1 MGRTIGERE
10 LRDIITGA
18 AFMGAGGGGSPKDG
32 LKLLEELV
40 SLGKSKLTLISPDEM
55 GQGELAVMVAEIG
68 APKVFSEVDSFPETV
83 TAFTVMQ
90 ETASQ
95 AGRSIK
101 YLMAGELGGFNTMVP
116 LYVAALKGVPFVDAD
131 GNGRAVPEMGAD
143 LYAAAEVPHSPIT
156 MASSSG
162 DSVIINLSDPH
173 DHRAAENV
181 ARHICSAYGQL
192 AAFCTF
198 VVNRDTIVERLAP
211 GTMTLC
217 TTIGEAFR
225 GASRLEAL
233 SEDLGQAVGARELF
247 VGTISEVELRSEGGF
262 DLGFT
267 HIDGT
272 GVYAGKSVSIGFKNE
287 NMLMRDGS
295 GKVMA
300 TVPDVMTIVDTEGLR
315 PLTNADTEKGQNVA
329 VFGATATKNWFRSPK
344 GVTNWKPILARF
356 GYEGDYVPV
365 N

>member
-18 AFMGAGGGGSPKDG
+18 AFMGAGGGGSPQDG
-32 LKLLEELV
+32 LKFLEELV
-40 SLGKSKLTLISPDEM
+40 SLGKSEVTLVGPEEM
-55 GQGELAVMVAEIG
+55 GDDEWAVMVAEMG
-68 APKVFSEVDSFPETV
+68 APRVFAEVESFPETV

-90 ETASQ
+90 EAAAR
-95 AGRSIK
+95 AGKSIK

-131 GNGRAVPEMGAD
+131 GNGRAVPELGAD
-143 LYAAAEVPHSPIT
+143 LYAAAEVPHTPIV
-156 MASSSG
+156 MAAQNG
-162 DSVIINLSDPH
+162 DSVVINLFDPH
-173 DHRAAENV
+173 DHHSAENV
-181 ARHICSAYGQL
+181 ARHVCMAYGQL

-217 TTIGEAFR
+217 ATIGEAFR
-225 GASRLEAL
+225 GASRLEDL
-233 SEDLGQAVGARELF
+233 TEDLGQAIGARELF
-247 VGTISEVELRSEGGF
+247 VGTISRVELSSEGGF

-295 GKVMA
+295 GKVVA
-300 TVPDVMTIVDTEGLR
+300 TVPDVMTIVDTEGLK

-329 VFGATATKNWFRSPK
+329 VFGATAMKNWFRTPK

>member
-1 MGRTIGERE
+1 MGRTIGEQE

-18 AFMGAGGGGSPKDG
+18 AFMGAGGGGSPQDG

-40 SLGKSKLTLISPDEM
+40 SLGKSKLTVISPEEM
-55 GQGELAVMVAEIG
+55 AQDELAVMVAEIG

-90 ETASQ
+90 EAASQ

-173 DHRAAENV
+173 DHRSAENI
-181 ARHICSAYGQL
+181 ARHICLAYGQL

-198 VVNRDTIVERLAP
+198 VVNRDTIIERLAP

-217 TTIGEAFR
+217 TTIGKAFR
-225 GASRLEAL
+225 EASRLEGLA
-233 SEDLGQAVGARELF
+233 EDLGQAAGARELF
-247 VGTISEVELRSEGGF
+247 VGTISEVELSSEGGF

-272 GVYAGKSVSIGFKNE
+272 GAYAGKSVSIGFKNE

-295 GKVMA
+295 GRVVA
-300 TVPDVMTIVDTEGLR
+300 TVPDVMTLVETEALK

>member
-1 MGRTIGERE
+1 MGRTVGERE

-40 SLGKSKLTLISPDEM
+40 SLERSRVTVISPEEM
-55 GQGELAVMVAEIG
+55 GQDELAVMVAEIG
-68 APKVFSEVDSFPETV
+68 APRVFSEVDSFPETV

-90 ETASQ
+90 EAA
-95 AGRSIK
+95 AGAGKSIK

-173 DHRAAENV
+173 DHRSAENI
-181 ARHICSAYGQL
+181 ARHVCLAYGQL

-211 GTMTLC
+211 RTMTLC

-225 GASRLEAL
+225 GASGFAELAEN
-233 SEDLGQAVGARELF
+233 LGQAVGARELF
-247 VGTISEVELRSEGGF
+247 AGTISEVELRSEGGF

-272 GVYAGKSVSIGFKNE
+272 GAYTGRAVSIGFKNE
-287 NMLMRDGS
+287 NMLMRDDS
-295 GKVMA
+295 GEVVA
-300 TVPDVMTIVDTEGLR
+300 TVPDVMTLVDMEALK

-344 GVTNWKPILARF
+344 GVSNWRPILARF